1 MRTTPETWREFA
13 ESKEWEDIKEFIA
26 EVIEATKRRYE
37 DCADLLGLGV
47 VHGALDM
54 ARLFEQLP
62 SVMLERAME
71 ERRLKE
77 LMGEEVVGNSV
88 QNLNEVNDEEGG
100 LWN

>member
-1 MRTTPETWREFA
+1 MRTSPEGWRTFA
-13 ESKEWEDIKEFIA
+13 GSKEWEDIKEFIA
-26 EVIEATKRRYE
+26 EVIETTKRRYE
-37 DCADLLGLGV
+37 DCGDLLALGV

-77 LMGEEVVGNSV
+77 LMGEEMVGDSV
-88 QNLNEVNDEEGG
+88 QNLNEVNDEEDEV
-100 LWN
+100 WN